1 MTRRSDGGGKPVV
14 IGGRMRYED
23 YRVAVAADFA
33 LQAIELLDE
42 IGEYQATPH
51 LKQAVTIL
59 KDETESSTPRDAKVA
74 KRLLRMALVLLDR
87 GGESAAA
94 MDVQNVLDRLGAP
107 HPELCDSEASA
118 LIDWWASRVRAKARN
133 RSAS

>member
-1 MTRRSDGGGKPVV
+1 
-14 IGGRMRYED
+14 MRYED
-23 YRVAVAADFA
+23 YRIAVAADFA

-59 KDETESSTPRDAKVA
+59 KDKAESSTPRDAKVA

-94 MDVQNVLDRLGAP
+94 MDVQNALDRLGAP
-107 HPELCDSEASA
+107 HPELCDAEARA